1 MESPPVNGENKPLL
15 SPSPLM
21 NKKRYHDL
29 DALRGF
35 AMLLGIVIHAL
46 QSFIPI
52 PIPVAP
58 QDINQ
63 NPEIYGYVFN
73 IELPLFID

>member
-1 MESPPVNGENKPLL
+1 MSMEKASESTTGDDEPASALVD
-15 SPSPLM
+15 
-21 NKKRYHDL
+21 KKRYHDL

-35 AMLLGIVIHAL
+35 AMLLGIAIHAL

-63 NPEIYGYVFN
+63 SPEI
-73 IELPLFID
+73 